1 MAKLQFVY
9 NKETSY
15 MYYDRDP
22 KYNELAIKATIGALH
37 DHLVYDGL
45 ITVKEVLKKFGFDT
59 KEIPTETLIHYW
71 TEEMDI
77 TYKPTENPNEY
88 LLTFETDG

>member
-1 MAKLQFVY
+1 MAKLQFLY

-15 MYYDRDP
+15 MYYDDP
-22 KYNELAIKATIGALH
+22 KYNDLALRASIAALQ
-37 DHLVYDGL
+37 DHLEIDGL
-45 ITVKEVLKKFGFDT
+45 LTVKEVLKKFGFNT
-59 KEIPTETLIHYW
+59 KKIPIETLLHYW
-71 TEEMDI
+71 TEHIDI

>member
-15 MYYDRDP
+15 MHADDQ
-22 KYNELAIKATIGALH
+22 KYNDLAMRATIAALH
-37 DHLVYDGL
+37 DHLAYDGL
-45 ITVKEVLKKFGFDT
+45 ITVKEVLKKFGFNT
-59 KEIPTETLIHYW
+59 KNIPVETLLHYW
-71 TEEMDI
+71 SEHIDI